1 MIEVITN
8 ILYKVP
14 DAVWAAI
21 IASLLTLGG
30 VIATNAGNNK
40 RLKSQ
45 LEHDAAERENL
56 RLMDLELPLL

>member
-1 MIEVITN
+1 LIEVITN

-30 VIATNAGNNK
+30 VIATNAENNK

>member
-30 VIATNAGNNK
+30 VIATNAENNK

>member
-1 MIEVITN
+1 LIEVITN